1 MSIRAKL
8 KVSSIEDFGNYKNVK
23 LAAVYSSDPNSPNY
37 SWSQATPSGAM
48 NLCITNPAAYDQ
60 FAVGR
65 EYLVTFSAGDAPAE
79 GYSAHDLASAKAQGF
94 RDGYASAQR
103 GDAAPADNG

>member
-1 MSIRAKL
+1 MSIQAKFRCTSKTL
-8 KVSSIEDFGNYKNVK
+8 KVGAEVEVRLD
-23 LAAVYSSDPNSPNY
+23 AATAGEANK
-37 SWSQATPSGAM
+37 SWSQYTPNGVISM
-48 NLCITNPAAYDQ
+48 TITNPGAHEQFVPGKEYFLTFRAAGEEAAD
-60 FAVGR
+60 
-65 EYLVTFSAGDAPAE
+65 